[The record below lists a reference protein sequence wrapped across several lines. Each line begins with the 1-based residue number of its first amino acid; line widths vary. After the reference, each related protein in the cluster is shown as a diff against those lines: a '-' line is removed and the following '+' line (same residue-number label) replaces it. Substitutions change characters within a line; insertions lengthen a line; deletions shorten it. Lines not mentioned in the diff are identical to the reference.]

1 MLERIEKSLFE
12 IKDTLLNSQKIRN
25 NLYYASADKDFSGE
39 KIDIGKTLVEKYIVL
54 YPIYNLNGDFSKSL
68 WIQIVMD
75 SCENSENNCLI
86 GIARINI
93 IMDNTKWVQNN
104 VVYPL
109 NTANEVIRL
118 LDGKKFSIS
127 NILQFDSIVPL
138 AIDKQISGY
147 ALLFNFVDGNAE
159 PDNL

>member
-1 MLERIEKSLFE
+1 
-12 IKDTLLNSQKIRN
+12 
-25 NLYYASADKDFSGE
+25 
-39 KIDIGKTLVEKYIVL
+39 
-54 YPIYNLNGDFSKSL
+54 
-68 WIQIVMD
+68 
-75 SCENSENNCLI
+75 
-86 GIARINI
+86 
-93 IMDNTKWVQNN
+93 MDNTKWVQNN
-104 VVYPL
+104 IIYPL

-127 NILQFDSIVPL
+127 NVLQFDSIVPL